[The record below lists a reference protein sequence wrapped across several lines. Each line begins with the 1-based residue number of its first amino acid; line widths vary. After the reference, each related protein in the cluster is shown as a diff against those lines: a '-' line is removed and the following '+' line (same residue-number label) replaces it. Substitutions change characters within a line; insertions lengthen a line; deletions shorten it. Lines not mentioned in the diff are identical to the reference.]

1 MITSFFGSQ
10 TLAALPN
17 SRLKT
22 PMVPGPHTSWVMRMS
37 TFTHTLSPAW
47 TCALPLAR
55 ASTFSVRVIRG
66 TTITPTR
73 THAQMEFWGRLSE
86 LCSGS
91 VNLTGRLAFRE
102 GREKLGG
109 LIHLHFG
116 SRG

>member
-1 MITSFFGSQ
+1 SQ

-22 PMVPGPHTSWVMRMS
+22 PMVPGPQTSWVMRTS

-66 TTITPTR
+66 TTITPHHTR
-73 THAQMEFWGRLSE
+73 AQMDLSHELGPAGRWGIPPFLD
-86 LCSGS
+86 LPLVTLICL
-91 VNLTGRLAFRE
+91 V
-102 GREKLGG
+102 LGLDAG
-109 LIHLHFG
+109 G
-116 SRG
+116 T